1 MAAQHTQSAV
11 GRLLKT
17 CSFETKRGIAG
28 RVRVVRALLGLLAV
42 AAWLVAALPF
52 AASARGAIV
61 REIDLRPPPGMRS
74 RSLGFAWQGQ
84 ILRAMRVQESE
95 YIRYVG
101 EYASGGNFYGT
112 WELVQLLERAARRV
126 AFRLPG
132 SKLQIGEL
140 SGPTGGRVDG
150 HRSHQSGRD
159 VDIGFYVTLADRT
172 PLATYAFAEFDR
184 RGHGL
189 PPNQYLRFDDARN
202 WELIAKLLTD
212 GEARVQFIFVASALK
227 QRLLD
232 EARRRGAAKSVI
244 ERAKTVLAEPGHG
257 HPHRNHFHV
266 RIYCPPAD
274 RAVCKERGP
283 FWPWYP
289 GAEPPGGYTKL
300 SSPFVVED
308 P

>member
-1 MAAQHTQSAV
+1 M
-11 GRLLKT
+11 
-17 CSFETKRGIAG
+17 
-28 RVRVVRALLGLLAV
+28 VRALLIVSAL
-42 AAWLVAALPF
+42 AAWLLAAVPP
-52 AASARGAIV
+52 AVRARELQS
-61 REIDLRPPPGMRS
+61 REIDMRPPPGLRS

-84 ILRAMRVQESE
+84 IMRPLRVQESE

-101 EYASGGNFYGT
+101 EYAPKGNFFGT
-112 WELVQLLERAARRV
+112 WELVQLLERGARRV

-140 SGPTGGRVDG
+140 SASSGGHVEG

-159 VDIGFYVTLADRT
+159 VDVGFYVTLPDGS
-172 PLATYAFAEFDR
+172 PVATYAFAEFDR

-232 EARRRGAAKSVI
+232 EAKRRGAPAQVI

-274 RAVCKERGP
+274 RPLCKERGP

-289 GAEPPGGYTKL
+289 GGVPEGGYTKL
-300 SSPFVVED
+300 SSPFTVDE

>member
-1 MAAQHTQSAV
+1 MAVQHTDSHRL
-11 GRLLKT
+11 RLLKT
-17 CSFETKRGIAG
+17 CAFESGGGIADG
-28 RVRVVRALLGLLAV
+28 VRVLRALLILMAVSAWLLA
-42 AAWLVAALPF
+42 ARPF
-52 AASARGAIV
+52 VASAREV
-61 REIDLRPPPGMRS
+61 TSHEIDLRPPPGLRS

-84 ILRAMRVQESE
+84 LMRPMRVHESE

-101 EYASGGNFYGT
+101 EYAAGGNFFGT

-132 SKLQIGEL
+132 SKLQVGEL
-140 SGPTGGRVDG
+140 SGPTGGRIEG

-159 VDIGFYVTLADRT
+159 VDIGFYVTLADGA
-172 PLATYAFAEFDR
+172 PVATYAFAEFDR
-184 RGHGL
+184 RGRGL

-202 WELIAKLLTD
+202 WEMIAKLLSD
-212 GEARVQFIFVASALK
+212 GEARVQFIFVSSALK
-227 QRLLD
+227 HRLLA
-232 EARRRGAAKSVI
+232 EAERRGAPSSII

-266 RIYCPPAD
+266 RIYCSPAD

-289 GAEPPGGYTKL
+289 GSPPAGGYTKL
-300 SSPFVVED
+300 SSPFTVD
-308 P
+308 AP

>member
-1 MAAQHTQSAV
+1 
-11 GRLLKT
+11 
-17 CSFETKRGIAG
+17 
-28 RVRVVRALLGLLAV
+28 VRVLRALLSLLAV
-42 AAWLVAALPF
+42 AAWLLAAGPLPVR
-52 AASARGAIV
+52 AREALV
-61 REIDLRPPPGMRS
+61 REIDLRPPPGLRS

-84 ILRAMRVQESE
+84 LLRPMRVQESE

-101 EYASGGNFYGT
+101 EYASHGRFYGT

-140 SGPTGGRVDG
+140 SDQTGGRIDG

-159 VDIGFYVTLADRT
+159 VDVGFYVTLPDGT
-172 PLATYAFAEFDR
+172 PVATYAFANFDH
-184 RGHGL
+184 RGAGK

-202 WELIAKLLTD
+202 WELVAKLLSD
-212 GEARVQFIFVASALK
+212 GEARVQFIFVASFLK
-227 QRLLD
+227 QRLLA
-232 EARRRGAAKSVI
+232 EAKRRGAAASLI
-244 ERAKTVLAEPGHG
+244 ERAKTVLAEPAHG

-266 RIYCPPAD
+266 RMYCPPAD
-274 RAVCKERGP
+274 RGVCKERGP

-289 GAEPPGGYTKL
+289 GEPPAGGYTKL

>member
-1 MAAQHTQSAV
+1 
-11 GRLLKT
+11 
-17 CSFETKRGIAG
+17 
-28 RVRVVRALLGLLAV
+28 VRVVRALLTFSAL

-52 AASARGAIV
+52 PVSARDLRA

-84 ILRAMRVQESE
+84 VLRPMRVQESE

-101 EYASGGNFYGT
+101 EYAAKGNFYGA
-112 WELVQLLERAARRV
+112 WELVQLLERASRRV
-126 AFRLPG
+126 AFRIPG

-140 SGPTGGRVDG
+140 SGASGGRIDG

-159 VDIGFYVTLADRT
+159 VDIGFYLTLANGA
-172 PLATYAFAEFDR
+172 PVATYAFAELDR
-184 RGHGL
+184 RGRGL
-189 PPNQYLRFDDARN
+189 PPNEYLRFDDARN

-212 GEARVQFIFVASALK
+212 GEARVQFIFVANAIK

-232 EARRRGAAKSVI
+232 EAKRRGASAQVI

-274 RAVCKERGP
+274 RLVCKERGP

-289 GAEPPGGYTKL
+289 GAAPQAGYTKL

-308 P
+308 L